1 MVESMKQVSEN
12 YLSTEKG
19 YADDWAAYISSCH
32 MTAEEALD
40 YIRTTNTQEDRA
52 AHLVDMADLSARS
65 TFVRNGNPW
74 VHCYEEQQKLAT
86 MDSSAFLDKMEQ
98 LFNAGPDEVPVLGKY
113 HVGASQRTVVSVGT
127 RVMIRE
133 EDGSD
138 RPYLLL
144 RLIPV
149 EYLQNTWTFPTEFPL
164 AEISMIISDGGYVV
178 QSPSLRSRT
187 FLDFIRA
194 YNFTDDYN
202 AVDSLAERLLATEN
216 GLLTYKD
223 SRGVDCYFYYSSF
236 GEGSSIDI
244 IGYIPASQIQPEAVE
259 WSIVL
264 LVCGTLFLLFLID
277 GAYILSINQNLR
289 RAVDMAEH
297 ANHAKTRFLSTMSH
311 DIRTPMN
318 AVIGMTEI
326 AKLHL
331 DDAGYVRD
339 CLDKVSA
346 SSSHLLTLVN
356 DILDISKVESGRMM
370 LDPCVVSLSEE
381 VEKLSGMVRPSA
393 AVRGVAFTLRM
404 QDSTQDIVVTDP
416 LRLRQVLINL
426 LTNAVKCDGSIM
438 AFFEGDAPFYV
449 CNAECV
455 SGMKKRESK
464 SETFR
469 TAPFEYEFLYAPLGD
484 SGAYTYLE
492 PWYGFSVSKDSDEAE
507 LAVEFLRFMS
517 TKLDEMAGIKGLPS
531 VAADSADERYAGIRH
546 TDAAELSFTND
557 GRITETVR
565 NAFQQVCG
573 DLGAGVY
580 ATAGEAA
587 RAFVQQCAG

>member
-1 MVESMKQVSEN
+1 
-12 YLSTEKG
+12 
-19 YADDWAAYISSCH
+19 
-32 MTAEEALD
+32 
-40 YIRTTNTQEDRA
+40 
-52 AHLVDMADLSARS
+52 
-65 TFVRNGNPW
+65 
-74 VHCYEEQQKLAT
+74 
-86 MDSSAFLDKMEQ
+86 
-98 LFNAGPDEVPVLGKY
+98 
-113 HVGASQRTVVSVGT
+113 
-127 RVMIRE
+127 MI
-133 EDGSD
+133 
-138 RPYLLL
+138 
-144 RLIPV
+144 V
-149 EYLQNTWTFPTEFPL
+149 
-164 AEISMIISDGGYVV
+164 SDGGYVV

-202 AVDSLAERLLATEN
+202 AVDSLAERLLTTEN

-236 GEGSSIDI
+236 GEGSNIDI
-244 IGYIPASQIQPEAVE
+244 LGYIPASQIQPEAVE

-297 ANHAKTRFLSTMSH
+297 ANQAKTRFLSTMSH

-356 DILDISKVESGRMM
+356 DILDIPKVESGRMT
-370 LDPCVVSLSEE
+370 LDSCAVSLSEE

-404 QDSTQDIVVTDP
+404 QDITQDIVVTDP

-426 LTNAVKCDGSIM
+426 LTNAVKYIEPGGHVLFAVSEEPSAHAEHVRVRLVVSDDGIGMSEDFQKIM
-438 AFFEGDAPFYV
+438 YTSFARATDSRINRIQGSGLGLAIVRQMTELMGGTI
-449 CNAECV
+449 ECV
-455 SGMKKRESK
+455 SAVGKGS
-464 SETFR
+464 TFTVTLDLP
-469 TAPFEYEFLYAPLGD
+469 TA
-484 SGAYTYLE
+484 
-492 PWYGFSVSKDSDEAE
+492 
-507 LAVEFLRFMS
+507 RQ
-517 TKLDEMAGIKGLPS
+517 LPRS
-531 VAADSADERYAGIRH
+531 AADSGTGGTADESLAGLRVLVAEDNDLNWEIVRTMLEEYGVLMDRAVNGQCCLEMLSAGGAPH
-546 TDAAELSFTND
+546 YDLVLMDVQMPVMDDREATRRLRASEDPCLRDLPVVAMTADAFAEDVLAC
-557 GRITETVR
+557 R
-565 NAFQQVCG
+565 NAGMDGHIAKPINIKQVLQTLHKAKSG
-573 DLGAGVY
+573 TLRRNEE
-580 ATAGEAA
+580 TE
-587 RAFVQQCAG
+587 

>member
-1 MVESMKQVSEN
+1 MVESTKQVSEN
-12 YLSTEKG
+12 YLRTEKG
-19 YADDWAAYISSCH
+19 YADDWAAYIASCH

-86 MDSSAFLDKMEQ
+86 MDSSDFLDKMEQ
-98 LFNAGPDEVPVLGKY
+98 LFNAGPGEVPVLGKY
-113 HVGASQRTVVSVGT
+113 RVGESQRTVVSVGT

-133 EDGSD
+133 ADGSD

-149 EYLQNTWTFPTEFPL
+149 EYLQNTWIFPTEFPL
-164 AEISMIISDGGYVV
+164 AEISMIV
-178 QSPSLRSRT
+178 
-187 FLDFIRA
+187 
-194 YNFTDDYN
+194 
-202 AVDSLAERLLATEN
+202 
-216 GLLTYKD
+216 
-223 SRGVDCYFYYSSF
+223 
-236 GEGSSIDI
+236 
-244 IGYIPASQIQPEAVE
+244 
-259 WSIVL
+259 
-264 LVCGTLFLLFLID
+264 
-277 GAYILSINQNLR
+277 ILSINQNLR

-297 ANHAKTRFLSTMSH
+297 TNQAKTRFLSTMSH

-326 AKLHL
+326 AKHHL
-331 DDAGYVRD
+331 DDTGYVKD

-356 DILDISKVESGRMM
+356 DILDISKVESGRMT
-370 LDPCVVSLSEE
+370 LDPCAVSLSEE
-381 VEKLSGMVRPSA
+381 VEKLSGIVRPSA

-404 QDSTQDIVVTDP
+404 QDITQDIVVTDP

-426 LTNAVKCDGSIM
+426 LTNAVNYDGSIM
-438 AFFEGDAPFYV
+438 AFFEGDVPFYV

-484 SGAYTYLE
+484 SGAYAYLE

-517 TKLDEMAGIKGLPS
+517 TRLDEMAGIKGLPS

-557 GRITETVR
+557 GRITEAVR

>member
-19 YADDWAAYISSCH
+19 YADDWAAYIASCH

-52 AHLVDMADLSARS
+52 AHLVDMADLSAHS

-74 VHCYEEQQKLAT
+74 VHGYEEQQKLAT
-86 MDSSAFLDKMEQ
+86 TDSSAFLDKMEQ

-113 HVGASQRTVVSVGT
+113 RVGESQRTVVSVGT

-149 EYLQNTWTFPTEFPL
+149 DYLQNTWTLPTEFPL
-164 AEISMIISDGGYVV
+164 AEISMIV
-178 QSPSLRSRT
+178 
-187 FLDFIRA
+187 
-194 YNFTDDYN
+194 N
-202 AVDSLAERLLATEN
+202 
-216 GLLTYKD
+216 
-223 SRGVDCYFYYSSF
+223 
-236 GEGSSIDI
+236 
-244 IGYIPASQIQPEAVE
+244 
-259 WSIVL
+259 
-264 LVCGTLFLLFLID
+264 
-277 GAYILSINQNLR
+277 LSINQNLR

-297 ANHAKTRFLSTMSH
+297 VNQAKTRFLSTMSH

-356 DILDISKVESGRMM
+356 DILDISKVESSRMT
-370 LDPCVVSLSEE
+370 LDPCAVSLSEE

-404 QDSTQDIVVTDP
+404 QDITQDIVVTDP

-438 AFFEGDAPFYV
+438 AFFEGDVPFYV

-464 SETFR
+464 SETFHA
-469 TAPFEYEFLYAPLGD
+469 APFEYEFLYAPLGD
-484 SGAYTYLE
+484 SGAYAYLE

-517 TKLDEMAGIKGLPS
+517 TRLDEMAGIKGLPS
-531 VAADSADERYAGIRH
+531 VAADSADKRYAGIRH

-587 RAFVQQCAG
+587 RAFVQQCAS

>member
-19 YADDWAAYISSCH
+19 YADDWAAYIASCH

-40 YIRTTNTQEDRA
+40 YFRTTNTQENRA
-52 AHLVDMADLSARS
+52 AHLVDMADFSARS

-113 HVGASQRTVVSVGT
+113 RVGESQRTVVSVGT

-133 EDGSD
+133 ADGSD

-164 AEISMIISDGGYVV
+164 AEISMIVNDGGYVV

-202 AVDSLAERLLATEN
+202 AVDSLAERLLTTEN

-223 SRGVDCYFYYSSF
+223 SRGVDCYFYYFSF
-236 GEGSSIDI
+236 GEGSNIDI
-244 IGYIPASQIQPEAVE
+244 LGYIPASQIQPEAVE

-277 GAYILSINQNLR
+277 GAYILSINQNPAPR
-289 RAVDMAEH
+289 RRYGRARQPG
-297 ANHAKTRFLSTMSH
+297 K
-311 DIRTPMN
+311 N
-318 AVIGMTEI
+318 AVSLHHI
-326 AKLHL
+326 ARYPHADERRHRHDGDRQAPSGRRRLCK
-331 DDAGYVRD
+331 GR
-339 CLDKVSA
+339 LDKVSA

-356 DILDISKVESGRMM
+356 DILDISKVESSRMT
-370 LDPCVVSLSEE
+370 LDPCAVSLSEE

-404 QDSTQDIVVTDP
+404 QDITQDIVVTDP

-455 SGMKKRESK
+455 NGMKKRESK
-464 SETFR
+464 SETFHA
-469 TAPFEYEFLYAPLGD
+469 APFEYEFLYAPLGD
-484 SGAYTYLE
+484 SGAYAYLE

-517 TKLDEMAGIKGLPS
+517 TRLDEMAGIKGLPS
-531 VAADSADERYAGIRH
+531 VAADSTNERYAGIRH

-580 ATAGEAA
+580 ATASEAA

>member
-1 MVESMKQVSEN
+1 M
-12 YLSTEKG
+12 
-19 YADDWAAYISSCH
+19 
-32 MTAEEALD
+32 
-40 YIRTTNTQEDRA
+40 
-52 AHLVDMADLSARS
+52 
-65 TFVRNGNPW
+65 
-74 VHCYEEQQKLAT
+74 
-86 MDSSAFLDKMEQ
+86 
-98 LFNAGPDEVPVLGKY
+98 
-113 HVGASQRTVVSVGT
+113 
-127 RVMIRE
+127 
-133 EDGSD
+133 
-138 RPYLLL
+138 
-144 RLIPV
+144 
-149 EYLQNTWTFPTEFPL
+149 
-164 AEISMIISDGGYVV
+164 
-178 QSPSLRSRT
+178 
-187 FLDFIRA
+187 
-194 YNFTDDYN
+194 
-202 AVDSLAERLLATEN
+202 
-216 GLLTYKD
+216 LTYKD

-236 GEGSSIDI
+236 GEGSNIDI
-244 IGYIPASQIQPEAVE
+244 LGYIPASQIQPEAVE

-297 ANHAKTRFLSTMSH
+297 ANQAKTRFLSTMSH

-356 DILDISKVESGRMM
+356 DILDISKVESGRMT
-370 LDPCVVSLSEE
+370 LDPCAVSLSEE

-393 AVRGVAFTLRM
+393 AMRGVAFTLRM
-404 QDSTQDIVVTDP
+404 QDITQGIVVTDP

-438 AFFEGDAPFYV
+438 AFFEGDVPFYV

-484 SGAYTYLE
+484 SGAYAYLE

-517 TKLDEMAGIKGLPS
+517 TRLDEMAGIKGLPS

-546 TDAAELSFTND
+546 TDAAEFSFTND

-573 DLGAGVY
+573 DLGAGIC
-580 ATAGEAA
+580 ATPGEAA
-587 RAFVQQCAG
+587 RAFVQQCADCSFRFSISRQAQSRKGRARFLHECLRNRKYYPHQIKEVFPCPICFASNASRPPAAAAASAPAYAASSPRRHIYRIFLSAA

>member
-1 MVESMKQVSEN
+1 M
-12 YLSTEKG
+12 
-19 YADDWAAYISSCH
+19 
-32 MTAEEALD
+32 
-40 YIRTTNTQEDRA
+40 
-52 AHLVDMADLSARS
+52 
-65 TFVRNGNPW
+65 
-74 VHCYEEQQKLAT
+74 
-86 MDSSAFLDKMEQ
+86 
-98 LFNAGPDEVPVLGKY
+98 
-113 HVGASQRTVVSVGT
+113 
-127 RVMIRE
+127 
-133 EDGSD
+133 
-138 RPYLLL
+138 
-144 RLIPV
+144 
-149 EYLQNTWTFPTEFPL
+149 
-164 AEISMIISDGGYVV
+164 
-178 QSPSLRSRT
+178 
-187 FLDFIRA
+187 
-194 YNFTDDYN
+194 
-202 AVDSLAERLLATEN
+202 
-216 GLLTYKD
+216 
-223 SRGVDCYFYYSSF
+223 
-236 GEGSSIDI
+236 
-244 IGYIPASQIQPEAVE
+244 E

-297 ANHAKTRFLSTMSH
+297 ANQAKTRFLSTMSH

-356 DILDISKVESGRMM
+356 DILDISKVESGRMT
-370 LDPCVVSLSEE
+370 LDPCAVSLSEE

-393 AVRGVAFTLRM
+393 AMRGVAFTLRM
-404 QDSTQDIVVTDP
+404 QDITQGIVVTDP

-438 AFFEGDAPFYV
+438 AFFEGDVPFYV

-484 SGAYTYLE
+484 SGAYAYLE

-517 TKLDEMAGIKGLPS
+517 TRLDEMAGIKGLPS
-531 VAADSADERYAGIRH
+531 VAADSADERYAGIRPYRCRPSSPSP
-546 TDAAELSFTND
+546 TTAASP
-557 GRITETVR
+557 RP
-565 NAFQQVCG
+565 C
-573 DLGAGVY
+573 
-580 ATAGEAA
+580 ATPSSRSAATSA
-587 RAFVQQCAG
+587 RASARLPARRPAPSYSSAPTELPIFHIAAGAVPKGRARFLHECLWNRKYYPHQIKEVFPCPICFASNASRPPAAAAASAPAYAASSPRRHIYRIFLSAA

>member
-19 YADDWAAYISSCH
+19 YADDWAAYIASCH

-40 YIRTTNTQEDRA
+40 YIRTTNTQENRA
-52 AHLVDMADLSARS
+52 AHLVDMADFSARS

-113 HVGASQRTVVSVGT
+113 RVGESQRTVVSVGT

-133 EDGSD
+133 ADGSD

-164 AEISMIISDGGYVV
+164 AEISMIV
-178 QSPSLRSRT
+178 
-187 FLDFIRA
+187 
-194 YNFTDDYN
+194 N
-202 AVDSLAERLLATEN
+202 
-216 GLLTYKD
+216 
-223 SRGVDCYFYYSSF
+223 
-236 GEGSSIDI
+236 
-244 IGYIPASQIQPEAVE
+244 
-259 WSIVL
+259 
-264 LVCGTLFLLFLID
+264 
-277 GAYILSINQNLR
+277 LSINQNLR

-297 ANHAKTRFLSTMSH
+297 VNQAKTRFLSTMSH

-356 DILDISKVESGRMM
+356 DILDISKVESSRMT
-370 LDPCVVSLSEE
+370 LDPCAVSLSEE

-404 QDSTQDIVVTDP
+404 QDITQDIVVTDP

-438 AFFEGDAPFYV
+438 AFFEGDVPFYV

-455 SGMKKRESK
+455 SGMKKR
-464 SETFR
+464 
-469 TAPFEYEFLYAPLGD
+469 APLLFQKLN
-484 SGAYTYLE
+484 LE
-492 PWYGFSVSKDSDEAE
+492 WLY
-507 LAVEFLRFMS
+507 
-517 TKLDEMAGIKGLPS
+517 
-531 VAADSADERYAGIRH
+531 
-546 TDAAELSFTND
+546 
-557 GRITETVR
+557 RI
-565 NAFQQVCG
+565 AIG
-573 DLGAGVY
+573 DLPR
-580 ATAGEAA
+580 
-587 RAFVQQCAG
+587 RAV

>member
-19 YADDWAAYISSCH
+19 YADDWAAYIASCH

-98 LFNAGPDEVPVLGKY
+98 LFNTGPDEVPVLGKY
-113 HVGASQRTVVSVGT
+113 RVGESQRTVVSVGT

-133 EDGSD
+133 ADGSD

-164 AEISMIISDGGYVV
+164 AEISMIVSDGGYVV
-178 QSPSLRSRT
+178 RSPSLRSRT

-202 AVDSLAERLLATEN
+202 AVDSLAERLLTTEN

-236 GEGSSIDI
+236 GEGSNIDI
-244 IGYIPASQIQPEAVE
+244 LGYIPASQIQPEAVE

-297 ANHAKTRFLSTMSH
+297 ANQAKTRFLSTMSH

-356 DILDISKVESGRMM
+356 DILDISKVESGRMT
-370 LDPCVVSLSEE
+370 LDPCAVSLSEE

-393 AVRGVAFTLRM
+393 AMRGVAFTLRM
-404 QDSTQDIVVTDP
+404 QD
-416 LRLRQVLINL
+416 
-426 LTNAVKCDGSIM
+426 IM
-438 AFFEGDAPFYV
+438 AFFEGDVPFYV

-484 SGAYTYLE
+484 SGAYAYLE

-517 TKLDEMAGIKGLPS
+517 TRLDEMAGIKGLPS

-546 TDAAELSFTND
+546 TDAAEFSFTND

-573 DLGAGVY
+573 DLGAGIC

-587 RAFVQQCAG
+587 RAFVQQCAD

>member
-19 YADDWAAYISSCH
+19 YADDWAAYIASCH

-52 AHLVDMADLSARS
+52 AHLVDMADFSARS

-86 MDSSAFLDKMEQ
+86 TDSSAFLDKMEQ

-113 HVGASQRTVVSVGT
+113 RVGESQRTVISVGT

-133 EDGSD
+133 AD
-138 RPYLLL
+138 
-144 RLIPV
+144 
-149 EYLQNTWTFPTEFPL
+149 
-164 AEISMIISDGGYVV
+164 VV

-187 FLDFIRA
+187 FLYFIRA
-194 YNFTDDYN
+194 YNFPDDYN
-202 AVDSLAERLLATEN
+202 AVDSLAERLLTTEN

-244 IGYIPASQIQPEAVE
+244 LGYIPASQIQPEAVE

-297 ANHAKTRFLSTMSH
+297 ANQAKTRFLSTMSH
-311 DIRTPMN
+311 DIHTPMN

-346 SSSHLLTLVN
+346 VSSHLLTLVN
-356 DILDISKVESGRMM
+356 DILDISKVESGRMT
-370 LDPCVVSLSEE
+370 LDPCAVSLSEE

-404 QDSTQDIVVTDP
+404 QDITQDIVVTDP

-426 LTNAVKCDGSIM
+426 LTNAVNYDGSIR
-438 AFFEGDAPFYV
+438 AFFEGDVPFYV

-455 SGMKKRESK
+455 SGMKKCESK
-464 SETFR
+464 SETFHA
-469 TAPFEYEFLYAPLGD
+469 APFEYEFLYAPLGD
-484 SGAYTYLE
+484 SGAYAYLE

-507 LAVEFLRFMS
+507 LAVEFLRFMA
-517 TKLDEMAGIKGLPS
+517 TRLGEMAGIKVLPS

-565 NAFQQVCG
+565 NTFQQVCG

>member
-1 MVESMKQVSEN
+1 
-12 YLSTEKG
+12 
-19 YADDWAAYISSCH
+19 
-32 MTAEEALD
+32 
-40 YIRTTNTQEDRA
+40 
-52 AHLVDMADLSARS
+52 
-65 TFVRNGNPW
+65 
-74 VHCYEEQQKLAT
+74 
-86 MDSSAFLDKMEQ
+86 MEQ

-113 HVGASQRTVVSVGT
+113 RVGESQRTVVSVGT

-149 EYLQNTWTFPTEFPL
+149 EYLQNTWAFPTEFPL
-164 AEISMIISDGGYVV
+164 AEISMIV
-178 QSPSLRSRT
+178 
-187 FLDFIRA
+187 
-194 YNFTDDYN
+194 N
-202 AVDSLAERLLATEN
+202 
-216 GLLTYKD
+216 
-223 SRGVDCYFYYSSF
+223 
-236 GEGSSIDI
+236 
-244 IGYIPASQIQPEAVE
+244 
-259 WSIVL
+259 
-264 LVCGTLFLLFLID
+264 
-277 GAYILSINQNLR
+277 LSINQNLR

-297 ANHAKTRFLSTMSH
+297 VNQAKTRFLSTMSH

-356 DILDISKVESGRMM
+356 DILDISKVESSRMT
-370 LDPCVVSLSEE
+370 LDPCAVSLSEE

-393 AVRGVAFTLRM
+393 AMRGVAFTLRM
-404 QDSTQDIVVTDP
+404 QDITQGIVVTDP

-438 AFFEGDAPFYV
+438 AFFEGDVPFYV

-484 SGAYTYLE
+484 SGAYAYLE

-517 TKLDEMAGIKGLPS
+517 TRLDEMAGIKGLPS

-546 TDAAELSFTND
+546 TDAAEFSFTND

-573 DLGAGVY
+573 DLGAGIC

-587 RAFVQQCAG
+587 RAFVQQCAD

>member
-1 MVESMKQVSEN
+1 MQTDTSFQVLVDFHNIDEIVREERQHQRELEAALAESRANYEVISAIGKIYYTIYRIDLRTKRYEEISGNSRMHRLTGGSGLAQDRMNEESRRSVLEEYLPYVESFFD
-12 YLSTEKG
+12 LSTLGKRLKTEDSMAIEYPVKDGNWHLARFIVQTRDENGEAERVLFAMRLFSEEKRREK
-19 YADDWAAYISSCH
+19 YWMSA
-32 MTAEEALD
+32 AEEA
-40 YIRTTNTQEDRA
+40 
-52 AHLVDMADLSARS
+52 
-65 TFVRNGNPW
+65 
-74 VHCYEEQQKLAT
+74 
-86 MDSSAFLDKMEQ
+86 
-98 LFNAGPDEVPVLGKY
+98 
-113 HVGASQRTVVSVGT
+113 
-127 RVMIRE
+127 
-133 EDGSD
+133 
-138 RPYLLL
+138 
-144 RLIPV
+144 
-149 EYLQNTWTFPTEFPL
+149 
-164 AEISMIISDGGYVV
+164 
-178 QSPSLRSRT
+178 
-187 FLDFIRA
+187 
-194 YNFTDDYN
+194 
-202 AVDSLAERLLATEN
+202 
-216 GLLTYKD
+216 
-223 SRGVDCYFYYSSF
+223 
-236 GEGSSIDI
+236 
-244 IGYIPASQIQPEAVE
+244 
-259 WSIVL
+259 
-264 LVCGTLFLLFLID
+264 
-277 GAYILSINQNLR
+277 R
-289 RAVDMAEH
+289 RANE
-297 ANHAKTRFLSTMSH
+297 AKSEFLSRMSH

-356 DILDISKVESGRMM
+356 DILDISKVESGRMT
-370 LDPCVVSLSEE
+370 LDPCAVSLSEE

-404 QDSTQDIVVTDP
+404 QDITQDIVVTDP

-438 AFFEGDAPFYV
+438 AFFEGDVPFYV

-464 SETFR
+464 SETFHA
-469 TAPFEYEFLYAPLGD
+469 APFEYEFLYAPLGD
-484 SGAYTYLE
+484 SGAYAYLE

-517 TKLDEMAGIKGLPS
+517 TRLDEMAGIKGLPS

-546 TDAAELSFTND
+546 TDAAELFFIND

-587 RAFVQQCAG
+587 LAFVQQCAG